1 MPSDIRGYLRFMKF
15 VDACNLDVSHPGVS
29 NSPNPP
35 LVVHCSAGVGR
46 TGTFLALSSVFRHH
60 NLNQPRVAS
69 SNRHIVPQPEKLPP
83 GLPPSA
89 LGQLE
94 AGFNNDFIALEIDS
108 LRDQRPMMVQTAE
121 QVRFVYVAFLAA
133 WRLAIEV
140 EETEGENAQK

>member
-1 MPSDIRGYLRFMKF
+1 MKF
-15 VDACNLDVSHPGVS
+15 VAACNLDGSHPDVSH
-29 NSPNPP
+29 SPNPP

-46 TGTFLALSSVFRHH
+46 TGTFLALSSILRYH

-69 SNRHIVPQPEKLPP
+69 SNAQVVREPALLPP
-83 GLPPSA
+83 ALPPSG
-89 LGQLE
+89 LGNLE
-94 AGFNNDFIALEIDS
+94 ERFQGDLIALEIDS

-140 EETEGENAQK
+140 EESESEGKETRK

>member
-1 MPSDIRGYLRFMKF
+1 MKF
-15 VDACNLDVSHPGVS
+15 VDACNLDASHPDFSDSV
-29 NSPNPP
+29 NPP
-35 LVVHCSAGVGR
+35 LVIHCSAGVGR
-46 TGTFLALSSVFRHH
+46 TGTFLALSSILRYH

-83 GLPPSA
+83 ALSPSA
-89 LGQLE
+89 LGELE
-94 AGFNNDFIALEIDS
+94 ERFKNDLIALEIDS

-140 EETEGENAQK
+140 EETEGEKAQK

>member
-1 MPSDIRGYLRFMKF
+1 MKF
-15 VDACNLDVSHPGVS
+15 VEACNLDVSHPGIS

-35 LVVHCSAGVGR
+35 LVIHCSAGVGR
-46 TGTFLALSSVFRHH
+46 TGTFLALSSIFRYH

-69 SNRHIVPQPEKLPP
+69 SNPRIVLQPEKLPP
-83 GLPPSA
+83 ALPPSA
-89 LGQLE
+89 LGTLE
-94 AGFNNDFIALEIDS
+94 ERFKDDAIALEIDS

-140 EETEGENAQK
+140 EETSGEKENTEK

>member
-1 MPSDIRGYLRFMKF
+1 MKF

-35 LVVHCSAGVGR
+35 LVIHCSAGVGR
-46 TGTFLALSSVFRHH
+46 TGTYLALSSIFRYH
-60 NLNQPRVAS
+60 NLNQPRVAT
-69 SNRHIVPQPEKLPP
+69 SNVRIVPQPEKLPP
-83 GLPPSA
+83 ALPPSA
-89 LGQLE
+89 LGKLE
-94 AGFNNDFIALEIDS
+94 ERFANDFIALEIDS

-140 EETEGENAQK
+140 EEAEAENAKR